1 MLFPI
6 TIQFSHAL
14 NKHEYTASNNQQKI
28 FLNTPNTNCSIFH
41 HQINFN
47 TIDFSL
53 SFSFTEPIFELER
66 VYFVKNQISKFNFHH
81 KSSRAP
87 PTYC

>member
-1 MLFPI
+1 MFPI

-14 NKHEYTASNNQQKI
+14 SKHEYTANNQQKT
-28 FLNTPNTNCSIFH
+28 FLDTPKTNCSIFH
-41 HQINFN
+41 HQINVN
-47 TIDFSL
+47 TIDFSVN
-53 SFSFTEPIFELER
+53 FSFTEPSSKYEKI
-66 VYFVKNQISKFNFHH
+66 YFVKNQISIFNFHY

>member
-1 MLFPI
+1 MFPT

-14 NKHEYTASNNQQKI
+14 SKHEYTASNNLQKT
-28 FLNTPNTNCSIFH
+28 FLDTQKTNCSIFH
-41 HQINFN
+41 HQINVN
-47 TIDFSL
+47 TIDFSTK
-53 SFSFTEPIFELER
+53 FSLTEPFSEYEKI
-66 VYFVKNQISKFNFHH
+66 YFVKNQISTFNFHY